1 MVEICSESQKMNHK
15 SELKLQRM
23 EKLMQ
28 ILECERIDLNNMKN
42 LLEDV
47 LKHSEE

>member
-1 MVEICSESQKMNHK
+1 MNHK

-23 EKLMQ
+23 EKFMH
-28 ILECERIDLNNMKN
+28 ILENERTDINNMKN